1 MLRKVIINGLEYEV
15 GRNYDVGEAI
25 KKDYGEYKL
34 GVRQDGFV
42 TDIMFKANNYFA
54 SKEIKNIGTLIYDE
68 AKDIITYQKYIN
80 ESHIMRVNNTI
91 GLNYD
96 VIQNLAVK
104 DKINIIQKEK
114 SETIF
119 RTMSV
124 RKALTYEDF
133 KQFKS
138 QGYERQ
144 IFVPVDDFKT
154 LVVKRGNNRGRKN
167 KVKTKSV

>member
-1 MLRKVIINGLEYEV
+1 MLRKIVINGREYEV
-15 GRNYDVGEAI
+15 GRNYDVGESI
-25 KKDYGEYKL
+25 KKNYGEYKL
-34 GVRQDGFV
+34 GVRQSGFV
-42 TDIMFKANNYFA
+42 TDIMFKSNNYFD
-54 SKEIKNIGTLIYDE
+54 KEIKNIGSLIYDE

-104 DKINIIQKEK
+104 DKIKIIQKDK
-114 SETIF
+114 NETIF

-133 KQFKS
+133 KQYKS

-154 LVVKRGNNRGRKN
+154 LVSKRG
-167 KVKTKSV
+167 